1 MNKTVFTTLAVLSSI
16 NLSTYAATIVVDNA
30 DFSSLV
36 DAGTATSWAEVEA
49 GGGSIYYDPS
59 EASAPDFRAYIM
71 SSGSSS
77 DPDFKAIIQNLS
89 TFNGGL
95 NASTYTNY
103 TISFDAG
110 FRDDLGQTG
119 TVNMRVALVD
129 LGADGI
135 YQSSD
140 SILDSATFTR
150 SGDGTPMDMSAEVAN
165 LTIASAS
172 TNDIGLVFLN
182 ENTGTTFQQTATIDN
197 ISVVAVPEP
206 TSSAMFGLAGLA
218 LILRR
223 RR

>member
-30 DFSSLV
+30 DFSSLT
-36 DAGTATSWAEVEA
+36 DPGTATSWAEVEA